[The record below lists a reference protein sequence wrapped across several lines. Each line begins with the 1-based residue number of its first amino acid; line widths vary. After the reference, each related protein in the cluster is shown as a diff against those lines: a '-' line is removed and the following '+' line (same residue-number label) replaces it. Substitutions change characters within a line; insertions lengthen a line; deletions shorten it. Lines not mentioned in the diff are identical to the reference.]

1 MMMGD
6 DIVVLLYLSL
16 HHLNDRTLFVSS
28 ILHEVI
34 GCFLI
39 HFSELSLILE
49 NSNFFL
55 YLFNSLTFGYLLSKF
70 SKSDIGECRRR
81 SGMKLIAFI
90 LAKVRGQTI
99 STKISYLILDVLM
112 LVRPLLVGQDHYIY
126 LLIKLY
132 VFKAAANLQLNTI

>member
-1 MMMGD
+1 
-6 DIVVLLYLSL
+6 
-16 HHLNDRTLFVSS
+16 
-28 ILHEVI
+28 
-34 GCFLI
+34 
-39 HFSELSLILE
+39 
-49 NSNFFL
+49 
-55 YLFNSLTFGYLLSKF
+55 
-70 SKSDIGECRRR
+70 
-81 SGMKLIAFI
+81 MKLIAFI